1 MMKKG
6 KGPIISASTLK
17 HDFDRRSF
25 FIGTIQGGIGALLAV
40 RMGYIV
46 LAEGDKYTVES
57 ESNRVNLTLIPP
69 RRGWILDRD
78 GAPLA
83 SNRADFRVDVIP
95 ERMKDPEAT
104 VDQLG
109 ELLALEPN
117 RIQDIKDEIAV
128 ARGFQPVEIASGL
141 EYEQF
146 AAVSVR
152 LPDMQ
157 GVVPQRGFSRFYPT
171 ATSVGHLIGYVGPAS
186 ADEYEE
192 DRNPL
197 LITPGYKIGKDGL
210 EKQFEQELRGT
221 PGARR
226 VEVTA
231 SGRIVRDLE
240 TRDDIQG
247 NPVRLTI
254 DGPLQ
259 DYAARRI
266 GLESGSVVVMD
277 CLTGDLLCMASMPSF
292 DPNSFSDGIGSVE
305 YSMLREDER
314 VPLRNKVLKGLYP
327 PGSTVKPMVS
337 MAFLQEGLAPDETVF
352 CGGGLRVGNR
362 VFRCWNRRGHGTV
375 DMAKGIYQS
384 CDVYY
389 YHFAQRIG
397 MDPIAA
403 MNRRCGLGEE
413 FPLPVT
419 SQFYGTVPDPEW
431 KLRKYEREWQAFDT
445 VNATIGQGY
454 MLANPL
460 QLAVSAARLATGRH
474 VMPRLTM
481 DTEPK
486 GFDQVDF
493 PDEHVRYVR
502 QAMSDVVNGPGT
514 AGRGRLPFDD
524 ILMAGKTGTAQV
536 VSLNKSDGK
545 TGPWK
550 FRDHGLFTFFAPFDN
565 PRYAGAVVIEHG
577 GGSGAAYPIARDVM
591 TFLFDPAKGMEKLR
605 ELEKQWGGTAQ
616 ERLDMKYA
624 AYAAERGQEVTPPP
638 RRDEDIFDMVEAEAR
653 LAATQ
658 SEEIADDVV
667 APRPE
672 AAPSAAPRT
681 NPLAGDGPNG
691 LRSGS
696 LNTSETAPAA
706 ASADAAPA
714 SSPPVP
720 IAEQPAP
727 PASSTTQTQQ
737 GPQP

>member
-1 MMKKG
+1 MALRGARSNINATK
-6 KGPIISASTLK
+6 LK
-17 HDFDRRSF
+17 NAFDRRSF
-25 FIGTIQGGIGALLAV
+25 VISTAMGGLGVLLAA
-40 RMGYIV
+40 RMAYLSIG
-46 LAEGDKYTVES
+46 ENEKYRVES

-69 RRGWILDRD
+69 RRGWILDRN

-83 SNRADFRVDVIP
+83 SNRADFRVDIIP
-95 ERMKDPEAT
+95 ERMSNPDRT
-104 VDQLG
+104 IDQLG
-109 ELLALEPN
+109 ELLELEAD
-117 RIQDIKDEIAV
+117 RVADIKSKVDQG
-128 ARGFQPVEIASGL
+128 RGFQPVEVASGL
-141 EYEQF
+141 DYQQF

-152 LPDMQ
+152 LPDLP
-157 GVVPQRGFSRFYPT
+157 GVVPQRGFSRYYPT
-171 ATSVGHLIGYVGPAS
+171 GATVGHLIGYVGPAS
-186 ADEYEE
+186 AEEYEQ

-197 LITPGYKIGKDGL
+197 LITPGYKIGKDGM
-210 EKQFEQELRGT
+210 EKQFEQELRGV

-240 TRDDIQG
+240 TREDIQG
-247 NPVRLTI
+247 DPVRLTI

-277 CLTGDLLCMASMPSF
+277 CRTGDLLCMASMPSF
-292 DPNSFSDGIGSVE
+292 DPNSFSDGIGSIE

-337 MAFLQEGLAPDETVF
+337 MAFLQEGIDPDETVF

-362 VFRCWNRRGHGTV
+362 VFRCWNRRGHGRV
-375 DMAKGIYQS
+375 NMAKGIYQS

-389 YHFAQRIG
+389 YHLAQRIG

-403 MNRRCGLGEE
+403 MNRTCGLGEE

-419 SQFYGTVPDPEW
+419 SQFYGTVPDPAW
-431 KLRKYEREWQAFDT
+431 KLNKFGREWQAFDT

-454 MLANPL
+454 MLASPL
-460 QLAVSAARLATGRH
+460 QLAVSAARVATGKH

-481 DTEPK
+481 NTPPK

-493 PDEHVRYVR
+493 PPDHVAYVR

-524 ILMAGKTGTAQV
+524 VLMAGKTGTAQV
-536 VSLNKSDGK
+536 VSLNISDGK

-550 FRDHGLFTFFAPFDN
+550 YRDHGLFTFFAPFDN

-591 TFLFDPAKGMEKLR
+591 TFLFDPNLGLEKLR
-605 ELEKQWGGTAQ
+605 ALEEQWGGNAQ
-616 ERLDMKYA
+616 ERLTAKYA
-624 AYAAERGQEVTPPP
+624 AYAAARGETVAPPP
-638 RRDEDIFDMVEAEAR
+638 KRDEDIFARVEAEAR
-653 LAATQ
+653 QAAEQ
-658 SEEIADDVV
+658 AEEIADDAVT
-667 APRPE
+667 PRPE
-672 AAPSAAPRT
+672 AAPTGAPR
-681 NPLAGDGPNG
+681 P
-691 LRSGS
+691 
-696 LNTSETAPAA
+696 
-706 ASADAAPA
+706 
-714 SSPPVP
+714 SP
-720 IAEQPAP
+720 IEQLQNEAEQ
-727 PASSTTQTQQ
+727 
-737 GPQP
+737 